1 MAKTYTA
8 ADIEAELGA
17 GLTGDVL
24 EHERQLEKM
33 RTNCQMYGLKP
44 HVLWLSDTG
53 KVTMA
58 QIVAASLS
66 GDVQTARRLKE
77 EWEAW
82 VQ

>member
-1 MAKTYTA
+1 
-8 ADIEAELGA
+8 
-17 GLTGDVL
+17 
-24 EHERQLEKM
+24 
-33 RTNCQMYGLKP
+33 
-44 HVLWLSDTG
+44 LSDTG